1 MIDPLNL
8 LTKRA
13 SIRTKVVLMQMVT
26 ALMVLVLAALA
37 FLTLE
42 ESTFKRTESR
52 ELQVLGRVIANNAAP
67 VVAFEDPEAAAS
79 ILEGLTA
86 RPSIVRARIFRA
98 KGDVLA
104 AFPTAARPDERPVPV
119 DTAIEGIQA
128 AQDRFRLIQLIRDR
142 AGAPVGVLLLE
153 QDLREL
159 HQRILT
165 SCLALAAALAILG
178 LLSLLVSLK
187 VQGIVTHPILDL
199 ARVVDTVSQTRDH
212 GLRARV
218 WAQDEMG
225 HLVETFNTMLA
236 RFQAQDEQLAEH
248 REHLERLVDHRTLQL
263 TKANQELLV
272 AKSRAE
278 EFSLAKSA
286 FLSNMSHELRTPLNA
301 ILGYTQLMAYE
312 PARDPKD
319 RRQLDMILR
328 AGEHLLG
335 LINDVLSVARIEA
348 QQQVLATAPF
358 DARRFILGI
367 EEMIRIRAKAKSLS
381 LNVEVDPGLEPVLV
395 GDQGKLRQVL
405 VNLLGNAVK
414 FTQEGGVGLIVRCL
428 PDHRVQFEVRDTGSG
443 IPPEETAGLFSAFF
457 QTGAGRKSK
466 EGTGL
471 GLFLSQA
478 LVRLM
483 GGEIQVESQVDQGSR
498 FHFDIHLPPGGELP
512 ADEGARAELPRLVPG
527 QIRPRELVVDDNA
540 DNRDLLASV
549 FASLGLPCQLAMDGR
564 QGLQTWRETHPEV
577 IWMDMRMP
585 GMDGFEA
592 TRQIRA
598 EEAATG
604 CARTIILAVTAS
616 VFEQDRSAILQ
627 CGCDDILIKPY
638 RIRDLLGCLSR
649 HTGLRFEDGPAPQA
663 EQADVSPEAIQA
675 ALARAPIPWR
685 GSFQQALAVGET
697 EMARGMLE
705 QLPPGSSALAQGLQ
719 TYLDEFRLDELERL
733 LRNAEKPS

>member
-1 MIDPLNL
+1 MFEPLNL
-8 LTKRA
+8 RS

-26 ALMVLVLAALA
+26 ALTVLVLAAMA

-42 ESTFKRTESR
+42 VSTFKRTEFR
-52 ELQVLGRVIANNAAP
+52 ELQALGRVIANNAAP
-67 VVAFEDPEAAAS
+67 VVAFEDPEAAAG

-98 KGDVLA
+98 RGDILA
-104 AFPTAARPDERPVPV
+104 SFPAAARPEEPPFPAA
-119 DTAIEGIQA
+119 TAVEGIAEVKQGF
-128 AQDRFRLIQLIRDR
+128 QLVQLIRDR
-142 AGAPVGVLLLE
+142 EGAPIGVLLLE

-159 HQRILT
+159 HQRIWN
-165 SCLALAAALAILG
+165 SCAALAAVLVILG

-187 VQGIVTHPILDL
+187 VQGIVTRPILDL

-212 GLRARV
+212 RLRARV
-218 WAQDEMG
+218 WAQDELG

-236 RFQAQDEQLAEH
+236 RIQTQDEQLAEH

-263 TKANQELLV
+263 TRANQELLV

-301 ILGYTQLMAYE
+301 ILGYTQLMAYDPGRE
-312 PARDPKD
+312 PKD

-348 QQQVLATAPF
+348 QQQVLTTAPF

-367 EEMIRIRAKAKSLS
+367 EEMIRIRAKVKSLS
-381 LNVEVDPGLEPVLV
+381 LNVEVDPALQPVLL
-395 GDQGKLRQVL
+395 GDQGKLRQIL

-414 FTQEGGVGLIVRCL
+414 FTADGGVGLIVRCL
-428 PDHRVQFEVRDTGSG
+428 PEHRVQFEVRDTGSG
-443 IPPEETAGLFSAFF
+443 IPPAELPGLFNAFF
-457 QTGAGRKSK
+457 QTGSGRKAK

-483 GGEIQVESQVDQGSR
+483 GGEIQVESQVDRGSR
-498 FHFDIHLPPGGELP
+498 FSFDIHLPPGGELP
-512 ADEGARAELPRLVPG
+512 AEEGSRPELPRLVPG
-527 QIRPRELVVDDNA
+527 QVSNRQLVVDDNP
-540 DNRDLLASV
+540 DNRDLLATV
-549 FASLGLPCQLAMDGR
+549 FAGLGLPCALAMDGL
-564 QGLQTWRETHPEV
+564 QGLQAWRESHPEV
-577 IWMDMRMP
+577 VWMDMRMP

-616 VFEQDRSAILQ
+616 VFEQDRAAILE

-638 RIRDLLGCLSR
+638 RLRDLLRCLAR
-649 HTGLRFEDGPAPQA
+649 HTGLRFEEGPASQVPA
-663 EQADVSPEAIQA
+663 LDASPEAMQA
-675 ALARAPIPWR
+675 SLARTPVQWR
-685 GSFQQALAVGET
+685 GSFQEALLIGET
-697 EMARGMLE
+697 ELARDMLE
-705 QLPPGSSALAQGLQ
+705 QLPPGTAALALGLRA
-719 TYLDEFRLDELERL
+719 YLDEFRLDELERL
-733 LRNAEKPS
+733 LQAAEKAR